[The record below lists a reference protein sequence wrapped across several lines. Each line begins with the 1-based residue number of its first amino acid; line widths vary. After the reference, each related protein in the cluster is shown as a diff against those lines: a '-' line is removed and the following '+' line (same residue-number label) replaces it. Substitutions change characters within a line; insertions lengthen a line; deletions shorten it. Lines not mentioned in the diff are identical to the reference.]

1 MGSFRNITHILYDNS
16 LKHNLCYLR
25 NILLDVPVAGSDGI
39 LHFSL
44 RYVGSVSR
52 FFFIHFLKSVVSKSR
67 RLPRRLYT
75 AVRFVILNRVT
86 PCVLLT
92 RRLSEY

>member
-52 FFFIHFLKSVVSKSR
+52 FFFIHFLKSVVSKSCR
-67 RLPRRLYT
+67 PQATVHCCTLCNFESGNPLCP
-75 AVRFVILNRVT
+75 FNKVII
-86 PCVLLT
+86 
-92 RRLSEY
+92 

>member
-1 MGSFRNITHILYDNS
+1 MGSFRNIAHILYDNS

-25 NILLDVPVAGSDGI
+25 NILLDVPAAGSDGI

-52 FFFIHFLKSVVSKSR
+52 FFFIHFLKSVVLKPCGSGQ
-67 RLPRRLYT
+67 LYT
-75 AVRFVILNRVT
+75 TVRFVILNWVT
-86 PCVLLT
+86 PCVFLT
-92 RRLSEY
+92 R

>member
-25 NILLDVPVAGSDGI
+25 NILLGVPVAGSDGI

-52 FFFIHFLKSVVSKSR
+52 FFFIS
-67 RLPRRLYT
+67 
-75 AVRFVILNRVT
+75 
-86 PCVLLT
+86 
-92 RRLSEY
+92 